1 MKTVY
6 IFLLAIAFTSCLN
19 DDSKNITVNLV
30 QNPNSARQIQ
40 NDIKEPIVSIEKDFF
55 DFGELNQNESIE
67 TEFIIKNTGN
77 APLLIRSVKA
87 SCGCTVPEW
96 PKELIDVGSTAE
108 IKVTFNS
115 GTKKGKQNKTITLVT
130 NAIPSTKVLLIKG
143 TILVP

>member
-40 NDIKEPIVSIEKDFF
+40 NDIKKPIVSIEKDFF